1 VVNALYE
8 CEVDHA
14 RRTPIRNRFR
24 YATYLWLVDIDDLP
38 RLPWLLRPL
47 ARFVASDHLDGSPT
61 ASLRERVDA
70 CLAAEGIDLGS
81 GTVRL
86 LTAARVFRYVFNP
99 LSVYW
104 CRRADGTLAATLV
117 EVHNTY
123 GERHCYVVH
132 PDDAGRASVDKAL
145 YVSPFEGV
153 EGRYDMRLA
162 EPDERLDLSIALHRS
177 GHAPF
182 VARLS
187 GIRHP
192 GSPRA
197 LTRLALR
204 HPFAPLMV
212 SVRIRRQGI
221 ALWARRLRV
230 VPRPTRIAE
239 ETVQ

>member
-1 VVNALYE
+1 MNALYE
-8 CEVDHA
+8 CEVDHV

-24 YATYLWLVDIDDLP
+24 YATYLWLVDVDDLP

-47 ARFVASDHLDGSPT
+47 ARFVAGDHLDGSPD

-70 CLAAEGIDLGS
+70 RLAAEGIDPGS
-81 GTVRL
+81 GTVRML
-86 LTAARVFRYVFNP
+86 AAARVFRHVFNP

-104 CRRADGTLAATLV
+104 CHRADGTVAATLI

-132 PDDAGRASVDKAL
+132 PDDDGRASVDKAL

-162 EPDERLDLSIALHRS
+162 EPDERLDLSITLHRP
-177 GHAPF
+177 GQAPF

-187 GIRHP
+187 GTRHDA
-192 GSPRA
+192 SPRA
-197 LTRLALR
+197 LARLALR

-221 ALWARRLRV
+221 GLWARRLRV
-230 VPRPTRIAE
+230 VPRPSRIAE

>member
-8 CEVDHA
+8 CEVDHV

-38 RLPWLLRPL
+38 RPPWLLRPV
-47 ARFVASDHLDGSPT
+47 ARFVASDHLDGPPD
-61 ASLRERVDA
+61 ASLRDRVDA
-70 CLAAEGIDLGS
+70 RLAADGIDLGP

-86 LTAARVFRYVFNP
+86 LAAARVFGYVFNP
-99 LSVYW
+99 LSVFW
-104 CRRADGTLAATLV
+104 CHRPDGTLAATLV

-132 PDDAGRASVDKAL
+132 PDEDGAASVDKAL
-145 YVSPFEGV
+145 YVSPFEDV

-162 EPDERLDLSIALHRS
+162 EPDERLDLSITLHRS

-187 GIRHP
+187 GVRHDA
-192 GSPRA
+192 STIA
-197 LTRLALR
+197 LARLAVR

-212 SVRIRRQGI
+212 SARIRRQGI

-230 VPRPTRIAE
+230 VPRPNRIAE

>member
-1 VVNALYE
+1 MNALYE
-8 CEVDHA
+8 CEVDHV

-24 YATYLWLVDIDDLP
+24 YATYLWLVDVDDLP

-47 ARFVASDHLDGSPT
+47 ARFVASDHLDGSPD

-70 CLAAEGIDLGS
+70 RLAAEGIDLGS

-86 LTAARVFRYVFNP
+86 LAAARVFRYVFNP
-99 LSVYW
+99 LSVFW
-104 CRRADGTLAATLV
+104 CHRADGTLAATLV

-123 GERHCYVVH
+123 GERICYVVH
-132 PDDAGRASVDKAL
+132 PDAAGRAGVDKAL

-153 EGRYDMRLA
+153 EGRYEMRLT
-162 EPDERLDLSIALHRS
+162 EPGERLDLSITLHRP
-177 GHAPF
+177 GRAPF

-187 GIRHP
+187 GTRHD
-192 GSPRA
+192 GSPTE
-197 LTRLALR
+197 LVRLALR
-204 HPFAPLMV
+204 HPLAPLMV
-212 SVRIRRQGI
+212 SARIRRQAI

-230 VPRPTRIAE
+230 VPRPTRLAE